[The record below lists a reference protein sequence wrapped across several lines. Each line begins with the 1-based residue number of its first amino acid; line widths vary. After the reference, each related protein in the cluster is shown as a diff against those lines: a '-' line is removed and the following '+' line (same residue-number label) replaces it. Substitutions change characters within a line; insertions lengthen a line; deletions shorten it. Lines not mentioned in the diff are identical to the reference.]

1 MDDCIENKVFAF
13 CMRLRELRKF
23 FNFTVNDLSLRT
35 GLTFAQIRR
44 LEGTITQKNNKII
57 KSGANGTASTLIVL
71 LLYYSQRI
79 SIDMLL
85 NFTIPVNEIPIDK
98 GVEKDITR
106 EKLINLIGEIHDVL
120 KFLE

>member
-1 MDDCIENKVFAF
+1 
-13 CMRLRELRKF
+13 MRLRELRKF